1 MRLRIAFVSLAFLA
15 LGCAEVVKRT
25 PPSSDDA
32 ESTAGATPP
41 STDAGGGAGAAPP
54 VTDAEGDAGVVPPVT
69 DAEGDAGV
77 VPPVTDAEA
86 DAGVV
91 PEPPLDAGSPVPG
104 CSEPIVIAVEDSLG
118 QSGLAISQ
126 GRYAATW
133 SWSGYEGEEFFRRS
147 MLAILDEGARLITP
161 AREVES
167 GPMILALDDGFL
179 VYSLTPGALQALD
192 LDGRE
197 RGPALRLPEG
207 WSLRSIGRDGSVVRA
222 IGKAPGAE
230 GAYALF
236 VVDLA
241 AESPVLE
248 RRELSAPEWGVNRA
262 LSAGRDMVFR
272 GAAPLRMAEL
282 SYPSGEMVFDRAWD
296 GANISIGD
304 TQYDAA
310 RSEWILLAGEQGPE
324 GGTYPVAVFLGS
336 DGSAH
341 KIDAPDAPMLRAV
354 AGNLAIGE
362 GSIGFAFWDFHS
374 PGLVWFLRGDGR
386 EPTVPRR
393 IDLEVTPHIAWHAP
407 SSSYAVLTQ
416 SSQHQRPI
424 TLSLRCGIT
433 PE

>member
-1 MRLRIAFVSLAFLA
+1 MSLRIALVSLSLFA
-15 LGCAEVVKRT
+15 LGCSEVVRRT
-25 PPSSDDA
+25 PPSDDA
-32 ESTAGATPP
+32 GGDAGAPPP
-41 STDAGGGAGAAPP
+41 STDADGG
-54 VTDAEGDAGVVPPVT
+54 AGVVPPVT

-77 VPPVTDAEA
+77 VPV
-86 DAGVV
+86 
-91 PEPPLDAGSPVPG
+91 PPLDAGSPVPG
-104 CSEPIVIAVEDSLG
+104 CSEPIVLAVEDGLG

-126 GRYAATW
+126 GRYAVTW
-133 SWSGYEGEEFFRRS
+133 IWSGLEGEEFFWRY
-147 MLAILDEGARLITP
+147 MLAILDEGARLIAP

-167 GPMILALDDGFL
+167 GPMLLALDDGFL

-207 WSLRSIGRDGSVVRA
+207 WAIRSIGRDGSVVRA
-222 IGKAPGAE
+222 IGQEAVADGE
-230 GAYALF
+230 YALF

-248 RRELSAPEWGVNRA
+248 RRELPGPDWGANRV
-262 LSAGRDMVFR
+262 LSAGRDMVFQ
-272 GAAPLRMAEL
+272 GSAPLRMAEL

-296 GANISIGD
+296 GAGIAMSD

-310 RSEWILLAGEQGPE
+310 RSEWILLAGEHRTM
-324 GGTYPVAVFLGS
+324 GGSYRAPVAVFLGS

-341 KIDAPDAPMLRAV
+341 KIDAPEAPILRSV
-354 AGNLAIGE
+354 EGNFAIGE

-374 PGLVWFLRGDGR
+374 PGLLWFLRGDGR

-393 IDLEVTPHIAWHAP
+393 IDLEVAPQIAWHAP

-416 SSQHQRPI
+416 SNQYAPPI
-424 TLSLRCGIT
+424 TLSLRCGIM